1 MTEGA
6 SDVATRAPAG
16 RLGRPGA
23 EDRFFRVVIA
33 LKGLDGLLE
42 VLGGV
47 LLLLVKPAQIAGIA
61 QFLTQHELSEDPHDV
76 IANLVLHGSSSLQSG
91 HATVFGAIYLLSHGL
106 VKVVL
111 VWAVLRDKLWA
122 YPWMIAF
129 LWVFIVYQVYR
140 LFIRFTLGMLLL
152 TLFDLLVVWLT
163 VREYKR
169 NKERAREGLPVRS

>member
-1 MTEGA
+1 
-6 SDVATRAPAG
+6 
-16 RLGRPGA
+16 
-23 EDRFFRVVIA
+23 
-33 LKGLDGLLE
+33 
-42 VLGGV
+42 
-47 LLLLVKPAQIAGIA
+47 
-61 QFLTQHELSEDPHDV
+61 
-76 IANLVLHGSSSLQSG
+76 
-91 HATVFGAIYLLSHGL
+91 
-106 VKVVL
+106 
-111 VWAVLRDKLWA
+111 VLRDKLWA